1 LVVAAILG
9 IDNEGLTLSI
19 EWVDFVTLIVI
30 ETLVREILP
39 GALHHH
45 LLYLALNFS
54 LLRVPDKVIMSKG
67 GVMEQVNE
75 DSSVR
80 NKRAGY
86 VGVWE
91 RLDAHRV
98 VVKRWRDQIVEADLI
113 GFNFL
118 LSSSLF
124 IESPKVE

>member
-1 LVVAAILG
+1 MVVAAILG

-19 EWVDFVTLIVI
+19 ERVDFVTLIVI

-39 GALHHH
+39 GALHHQ
-45 LLYLALNFS
+45 LANLALNFS
-54 LLRVPDKVIMSKG
+54 LIRVPDKVIMSKG

-75 DSSVR
+75 DSSLS
-80 NKRAGY
+80 NERAGY

>member
-1 LVVAAILG
+1 MVVAAILG

-19 EWVDFVTLIVI
+19 ERVDFVTLIVI

-39 GALHHH
+39 GALHHQLANH
-45 LLYLALNFS
+45 ALNFS
-54 LLRVPDKVIMSKG
+54 LIRVPDKVIMSKG
-67 GVMEQVNE
+67 GVMEQVDE
-75 DSSVR
+75 DSSLSYE
-80 NKRAGY
+80 RAGY